1 MDFFVEWYEMTK
13 WNKTEQTTYKV
24 QPEDDCV
31 LYSDGSLGI
40 NLSNPETINNIMR
53 RLDESKELASKIK
66 QCKKVEITLRF

>member
-1 MDFFVEWYEMTK
+1 MTK
-13 WNKTEQTTYKV
+13 WNKPKQPNCKV

-31 LYSDGSLGI
+31 RYSNGSLGI
-40 NLSNPETINNIMR
+40 NLSNPETINNVMR

>member
-1 MDFFVEWYEMTK
+1 MAK
-13 WNKTEQTTYKV
+13 WNKTEQTNYKV

-31 LYSDGSLGI
+31 LYSDGSLAI

-53 RLDESKELASKIK
+53 RLDESKELADKIK

>member
-1 MDFFVEWYEMTK
+1 MTK
-13 WNKTEQTTYKV
+13 WNKTEQTNYKV

-31 LYSDGSLGI
+31 LDSNGSLEI
-40 NLSNPETINNIMR
+40 NLSNPETINNVMR

>member
-1 MDFFVEWYEMTK
+1 MAK
-13 WNKTEQTTYKV
+13 WNKTEQPNYKV

-31 LYSDGSLGI
+31 LHSDGSLAI

-53 RLDESKELASKIK
+53 RLDESKELADKIK

>member
-1 MDFFVEWYEMTK
+1 MWSDTEMAK

-24 QPEDDCV
+24 QPEDVCV

-40 NLSNPETINNIMR
+40 NLSNPETINSIMR

>member
-1 MDFFVEWYEMTK
+1 MWSDTEMAK

-53 RLDESKELASKIK
+53 RLDESKELADKIK
-66 QCKKVEITLRF
+66 QYKKVEITLRF

>member
-1 MDFFVEWYEMTK
+1 MAK

-24 QPEDDCV
+24 QPEDDYV
-31 LYSDGSLGI
+31 LHSDGSLGI

>member
-1 MDFFVEWYEMTK
+1 MWSDTEMAK
-13 WNKTEQTTYKV
+13 LNKTEQTTYKV

-31 LYSDGSLGI
+31 LYSDGSLEI
-40 NLSNPETINNIMR
+40 NLSNPETINNVMR

>member
-1 MDFFVEWYEMTK
+1 MWSDTEMTK
-13 WNKTEQTTYKV
+13 WNKTEQTNYKV

-40 NLSNPETINNIMR
+40 NLSNPETINTVMR
-53 RLDESKELASKIK
+53 RLDESKDLASKIK

>member
-1 MDFFVEWYEMTK
+1 MAK

-40 NLSNPETINNIMR
+40 NLSNPEAINNVMR

>member
-1 MDFFVEWYEMTK
+1 MWSDTEMTK

-31 LYSDGSLGI
+31 RYSNGSLGI
-40 NLSNPETINNIMR
+40 NLSNPETINNVMR
-53 RLDESKELASKIK
+53 RLDESKELADKIK